1 MRRIFVPDS
10 DHEMT
15 QVEFWNFYKYSW
27 EPYKDKQ
34 PLLMATE
41 VIKLVTSV
49 FPLASATMA
58 DPEEGRPQRFV
69 LRGIRRR
76 ESVEEGAG
84 FTCQWNNWGCE
95 ETPFETPQDLFA
107 HVLDHIQEQGDSS
120 CSWSACKYDAPSGGL
135 RAHVATHIPSAKRP
149 KRPPGQTALPL
160 SASRITD
167 PVIRS
172 PPPARPFD
180 LLWRKPREDPPSTSF
195 AAILVL
201 RVLFR
206 TAFTGG
212 EVVLKTDEDH
222 FGFPGVEQVG
232 DGDDPRGD
240 VAVEDLGY
248 DEFEGLGKGK
258 KAFSGI
264 STLLNDV
271 VLSDY
276 SMAGWVEEI
285 IDAIK
290 SESDGS
296 SQALEDTLET

>member
-1 MRRIFVPDS
+1 MRRMFVPDP

-15 QVEFWNFYKYSW
+15 QVEFWTFYKYTW
-27 EPYKDKQ
+27 EPYKENQ

-49 FPLASATMA
+49 FLHASATMA

-76 ESVEEGAG
+76 ESAEEGVA
-84 FTCQWNNWGCE
+84 FKCQWNNCGCE

-107 HVLDHIQEQGDSS
+107 HVLEHIQEQKDSA
-120 CSWSACKYDAPSGGL
+120 CSWSACKYDASTGGL
-135 RAHVATHIPSAKRP
+135 RAHVTTHIPLSRRP
-149 KRPPGQTALPL
+149 KRPPGQRDLPL
-160 SASRITD
+160 GASRITD
-167 PVIRS
+167 PIIRS

-180 LLWRKPREDPPSTSF
+180 ILWRKPREDPPSTSY
-195 AAILVL
+195 AAVLVL

-222 FGFPGVEQVG
+222 FGFPGVEQGG
-232 DGDDPRGD
+232 DGDDPRGE
-240 VAVEDLGY
+240 ATVEDLGY
-248 DEFEGLGKGK
+248 DEFEGLRKGK

-264 STLLNDV
+264 LTLLNDV
-271 VLSDY
+271 VGSDY

-285 IDAIK
+285 IDAVK
-290 SESDGS
+290 GESDGS
-296 SQALEDTLET
+296 SQALESTLEA

>member
-1 MRRIFVPDS
+1 MFVPDP

-15 QVEFWNFYKYSW
+15 QVDFWNLYKYYW

-76 ESVEEGAG
+76 ESAEEEVG
-84 FTCQWNNWGCE
+84 FKCQWNNWGCE
-95 ETPFETPQDLFA
+95 ETPFEAPQDLFA
-107 HVLDHIQEQGDSS
+107 HVLDHIQEQGNSS

-135 RAHVATHIPSAKRP
+135 RAHVATHMPPAKRP
-149 KRPPGQTALPL
+149 KRPPGQKDLPL
-160 SASRITD
+160 GASRITD
-167 PVIRS
+167 PIIRP
-172 PPPARPFD
+172 PPPARPLD
-180 LLWRKPREDPPSTSF
+180 ILWRKPREDPPSTSYV
-195 AAILVL
+195 AVLIL

-206 TAFTGG
+206 MAFTGG

-222 FGFPGVEQVG
+222 FGFPGVEQGG
-232 DGDDPRGD
+232 DDDPRSE
-240 VAVEDLGY
+240 VAIEDLGY
-248 DEFEGLGKGK
+248 DEFEGLRKGK

-264 STLLNDV
+264 LTLLNDAA
-271 VLSDY
+271 LSDY
-276 SMAGWVEEI
+276 SIAGWLEEI

-290 SESDGS
+290 GENDGS
-296 SQALEDTLET
+296 SQTLEGTLET